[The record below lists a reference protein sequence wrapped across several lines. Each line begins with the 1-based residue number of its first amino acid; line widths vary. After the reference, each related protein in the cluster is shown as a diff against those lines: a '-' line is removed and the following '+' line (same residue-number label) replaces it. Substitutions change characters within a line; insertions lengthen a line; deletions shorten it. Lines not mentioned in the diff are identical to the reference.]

1 MAASNPHRQNL
12 LARIDELLKEAYALP
27 RSTESWERR
36 LYIDWELFQLFRR
49 LANGD
54 DTAPAE
60 DTQEVYDEH
69 PRRPRRHDRPA
80 RFPF

>member
-1 MAASNPHRQNL
+1 MAASNRQDL
-12 LARIDELLKEAYALP
+12 LGRIDQLLQEAYGLP
-27 RSTESWERR
+27 HSTENWERR

-49 LANGD
+49 MANGV
-54 DTAPAE
+54 DTPPAE
-60 DTQEVYDEH
+60 DTQNLHDEH